1 MSSYREIISGFDLEQ
16 LENFHSVISGAIA
29 EKKAEE
35 TKIVWR
41 VCDRWTC
48 KGNFREEDYLKAV
61 DFMAEKAKKA
71 HSDLECEL
79 IRSSRDLCF
88 EIQIKR
94 IPISE
99 YEEWFK

>member
-1 MSSYREIISGFDLEQ
+1 MGYKEMIKGFDLEQ

-29 EKKAEE
+29 EKKAEQ

-41 VCDRWTC
+41 VCDRWLC

-71 HSDLECEL
+71 HEDLKDEL

-88 EIQIKR
+88 EIQIELV
-94 IPISE
+94 PISE
-99 YEEWFK
+99 YENWFK

>member
-1 MSSYREIISGFDLEQ
+1 MSYSEMINGLDLEA

-71 HSDLECEL
+71 HKDRKDGLTRSAKDLL
-79 IRSSRDLCF
+79 FD
-88 EIQIKR
+88 IQLKR
-94 IPISE
+94 VPLSE
-99 YEEWFK
+99 YEDWFK

>member
-1 MSSYREIISGFDLEQ
+1 MGYKEMINGFDLES

-41 VCDRWTC
+41 VCDQWLC

-71 HSDLECEL
+71 YGDLKDEL
-79 IRSSRDLCF
+79 TRSSRDLCF
-88 EIQIKR
+88 EIQLQR
-94 IPISE
+94 VPVSE
-99 YEEWFK
+99 YEDWFK

>member
-1 MSSYREIISGFDLEQ
+1 MSGYREIISGFDLEQ

-61 DFMAEKAKKA
+61 DFMAEIAKKA
-71 HSDLECEL
+71 HDDLKDGL
-79 IRSSRDLCF
+79 KRSSRDLCF
-88 EIQIKR
+88 DIQIKK
-94 IPISE
+94 IPLSE
-99 YEEWFK
+99 YEDWFK

>member
-1 MSSYREIISGFDLEQ
+1 MGYKEIIKGFDLEQ

-41 VCDRWTC
+41 VCDRWLC

-71 HSDLECEL
+71 HEDFKDEL
-79 IRSSRDLCF
+79 IRNSRDLCF
-88 EIQIKR
+88 EIQIER
-94 IPISE
+94 VPISE

>member
-1 MSSYREIISGFDLEQ
+1 MGYKEMINGFDLEQ

-41 VCDRWTC
+41 VCDGWLC

-71 HSDLECEL
+71 HEDLKNEL

-88 EIQIKR
+88 EIQLQR
-94 IPISE
+94 VPVSE
-99 YEEWFK
+99 YENWFK

>member
-1 MSSYREIISGFDLEQ
+1 MGYKEMIKGFDLEQ

-41 VCDRWTC
+41 VCDRWLC

-71 HSDLECEL
+71 HEDLKDKL

-88 EIQIKR
+88 EIQIELV
-94 IPISE
+94 PISE
-99 YEEWFK
+99 YENWFK